1 MLETTI
7 KDIEVITMTMF
18 NKKLKSQ
25 NTKSNGWVSN
35 PLSSAEMK
43 LNESEDLTV
52 ETVQSEA
59 W

>member
-1 MLETTI
+1 MLETAI

-25 NTKSNGWVSN
+25 NTKSN

-59 W
+59 R